1 MQLRKQSGGGGTA
14 QQEEGGVPGQV
25 LDVPGLVM
33 RLAPPLPPHLLA
45 VQALRG
51 GARHLGGEL
60 K

>member
-1 MQLRKQSGGGGTA
+1 MEVEVPPSML
-14 QQEEGGVPGQV
+14 QQEGGVPGQV
-25 LDVPGLVM
+25 LDVPGLVV

-45 VQALRG
+45 VQTLRG